1 MGGTWRGALAAAG
14 SDREVV
20 SADVATLV
28 LTVIGDDQSGLVD
41 RLSGVVVEHG
51 GNWDQSHMSRL
62 GGKFAGI
69 VMLSVPDNHTVA
81 FMRDLEPLES
91 EGLLDITVVAG
102 THDSGEGPTR
112 EMTLDLVGHDRPGI
126 VHEVSHALA
135 ERGVGIRDLQT
146 ATTHA
151 PMAGGMLFEAHAVL
165 QVPADLPVEELRD
178 SLETLANHLVV
189 DIDLHEA

>member
-1 MGGTWRGALAAAG
+1 M
-14 SDREVV
+14 
-20 SADVATLV
+20 ATLV

-41 RLSGVVVEHG
+41 RLSGVVVDHG
-51 GNWDQSHMSRL
+51 GNWDESHMSRL

-69 VMLSVPDNHTVA
+69 VMLSIPDNQTVA

-102 THDSGEGPTR
+102 THETGAGPTR
-112 EMTLDLVGHDRPGI
+112 QMSLELVGHDHPGI

-151 PMAGGMLFEAHAVL
+151 PMAGGMLFEAHALL
-165 QVPADLPVEELRD
+165 QVPMDVELGELRA
-178 SLETLANHLVV
+178 SLEALANHLMV
-189 DIDLHEA
+189 DIDLHD